1 MFLLNPGDWEAKST
15 NWTENQKNLWVQPTL
30 PELQIISTYLQ
41 CNSSCLRD
49 YFKSRWHI
57 FRLSKLRRRGGSET
71 GAKNCL
77 KPDIS
82 EKNLVKSGTS
92 AQRHFNDRP
101 CLWLNL
107 LSPPQYFLKNPQ
119 LHGGGEGVL
128 MWAIIKMNWKWS
140 GQVRVLFSESQ
151 VCKTR
156 LASSSTMD
164 YEPSLY
170 RLCPNNASVLV
181 TI

>member
-57 FRLSKLRRRGGSET
+57 FRLSKLRRRGIRDWGQKLPKT
-71 GAKNCL
+71 WYQW
-77 KPDIS
+77 
-82 EKNLVKSGTS
+82 EKLGKKRDKCTE
-92 AQRHFNDRP
+92 AFQRSP

-107 LSPPQYFLKNPQ
+107 LSPPQYFLKNRQ
-119 LHGGGEGVL
+119 LDGGGEGVL

-156 LASSSTMD
+156 LASSLTMD